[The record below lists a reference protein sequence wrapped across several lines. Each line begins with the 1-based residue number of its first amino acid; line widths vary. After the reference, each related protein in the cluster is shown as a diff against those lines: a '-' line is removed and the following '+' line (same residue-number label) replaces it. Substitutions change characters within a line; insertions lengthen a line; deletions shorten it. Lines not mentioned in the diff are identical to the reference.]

1 VATDDVAPGMPAE
14 SAPKGKV
21 TSKAMPDGSKG
32 LLITSLVVLLGS
44 LTLFL
49 GNVVAGFVYFT
60 AKTTPLWVTVLGVV
74 ALLGMAVGFG
84 GVCLVFLLAVVKAR
98 REDKA
103 PVVEQQ

>member
-1 VATDDVAPGMPAE
+1 VATDNVVPGVPADN
-14 SAPKGKV
+14 APKGKV
-21 TSKAMPDGSKG
+21 TSEAMPDGLKG

-44 LTLFL
+44 LTLFV

-60 AKTTPLWVTVLGVV
+60 AKTPPLWVTVLGVV
-74 ALLGMAVGFG
+74 ALLGMAAGFG

-103 PVVEQQ
+103 PMVEQQ

>member
-1 VATDDVAPGMPAE
+1 VATDDVVPGVPAE

-21 TSKAMPDGSKG
+21 TSKAMPDGLKG
-32 LLITSLVVLLGS
+32 LLITSLIVLLGS
-44 LTLFL
+44 LVLFVV
-49 GNVVAGFVYFT
+49 NVVAGFVYFT

-74 ALLGMAVGFG
+74 ALLGMAGGFG
-84 GVCLVFLLAVVKAR
+84 GVCMVFLLAVVKAR